1 MKHKVLIGAVIT
13 TLLAFLLYTT
23 NLKRVENAK
32 LKVTGPATSK
42 VNKKN
47 KKKSKEPKVKTLKEP
62 KVNSIEYTNHVKAK
76 SGSNK
81 TLVKI
86 IKKTMGVEDSYQVAV
101 QDLNNSSRFAVVA
114 NTQKAHDAKKAM
126 KLFLL
131 IALYE
136 QEQNG
141 KLGTKTAI
149 KIKKSDKVQGDKMLQ
164 VNMAYGIAYLREAM
178 LKDNK
183 TASNA
188 LLRKIGVNNV
198 DSVAKR
204 MGASQTIIAKN
215 FNGDSY
221 GKTTA
226 NDLTKTMVGLYQGR
240 VLNRQHASRV
250 LNSIASS
257 KPLPSMV
264 SGIRGGVYAIGDDDF
279 ATAIVQGS
287 GHAYSIS
294 VWSSN
299 NKNFNKLGKQVNTW
313 FSKRN
318 KIK

>member
-1 MKHKVLIGAVIT
+1 MKHKVLVGAVIT
-13 TLLAFLLYTT
+13 TLFAFLLYSS
-23 NLKRVENAK
+23 NMKRVENAK
-32 LKVTGPATSK
+32 LQVVGPTVSK

-47 KKKSKEPKVKTLKEP
+47 KKKTKEPKVKTLKEP

-81 TLVKI
+81 KLVKI
-86 IKKTMGVEDSYQVAV
+86 IKKTMGIDDSYQVAV
-101 QDLNNSSRFAVVA
+101 QDLNNSSRYAVVS
-114 NTQKAHDAKKAM
+114 NTGKAHNAKKAM

-136 QEQNG
+136 QEQKG
-141 KLGTKTAI
+141 KLGTNTAI
-149 KIKKSDKVQGDKMLQ
+149 KIKKADKAKGDKMLQ

-178 LKDNK
+178 LKGNK

-198 DSVAKR
+198 DSIAKR
-204 MGASQTIIAKN
+204 MGATQTTIAKN

-250 LNSIASS
+250 LSTIA
-257 KPLPSMV
+257 KDRPLPSLV
-264 SGIRGGVYAIGDDDF
+264 NGISGGVYAIGDQDF
-279 ATAIVQGS
+279 ATAIVQGRGS
-287 GHAYSIS
+287 AYSIS
-294 VWSSN
+294 VWGSN
-299 NKNFNKLGKQVNTW
+299 NKNFNKLGKQINTW
-313 FSKRN
+313 FSK
-318 KIK
+318 KK

>member
-1 MKHKVLIGAVIT
+1 MKHKVLIGAIIT
-13 TLLAFLLYTT
+13 TLVAFLLYTT
-23 NLKRVENAK
+23 NLKRVDNAK
-32 LKVTGPATSK
+32 LKVVGPTTSK
-42 VNKKN
+42 VNKT
-47 KKKSKEPKVKTLKEP
+47 KKAKEPKVKTLKEP

-81 TLVKI
+81 KLVKI
-86 IKKTMGVEDSYQVAV
+86 IKKTMGVDDSYQVAV
-101 QDLNNSSRFAVVA
+101 QDLTNSSRYAVVA

-141 KLGTKTAI
+141 KINSRTAI
-149 KIKKSDKVQGDKMLQ
+149 KIKKSDKAKGDKMFQ
-164 VNMAYGIAYLREAM
+164 VNMAYGIAYLREGM
-178 LKDNK
+178 LKGNK

-188 LLRKIGVNNV
+188 LLRKVGVNNV

-204 MGASQTIIAKN
+204 MGATQTSIAKN

-250 LNSIASS
+250 LSTIASS
-257 KPLPSMV
+257 RPLPSMV
-264 SGIRGGVYAIGDDDF
+264 NSISGGVYAIGDDDF
-279 ATAIVQGS
+279 ATAIVQGN
-287 GHAYSIS
+287 GHAYSMS
-294 VWSSN
+294 VWGSN
-299 NKNFNKLGKQVNTW
+299 NKNFNKLGKQVNNW
-313 FSKRN
+313 FSKR
-318 KIK
+318 K